1 MNSALN
7 FSNFVQTKYYIDFE
21 SLLKLMAPK
30 ITKSDSHFRKSIP
43 ISATDEKLFVTLR
56 YLATGDSFHS
66 LAILFKFKKKLSVII
81 FDLKYKIQPKQTKKI
96 YNIQ

>member
-1 MNSALN
+1 
-7 FSNFVQTKYYIDFE
+7 
-21 SLLKLMAPK
+21 MAPK

-43 ISATDEKLFVTLR
+43 KLATDEKLFVTLR
-56 YLATGDSFHS
+56 YLATGDSFYR

-81 FDLKYKIQPKQTKKI
+81 FDLKYKIQPKQTKKN